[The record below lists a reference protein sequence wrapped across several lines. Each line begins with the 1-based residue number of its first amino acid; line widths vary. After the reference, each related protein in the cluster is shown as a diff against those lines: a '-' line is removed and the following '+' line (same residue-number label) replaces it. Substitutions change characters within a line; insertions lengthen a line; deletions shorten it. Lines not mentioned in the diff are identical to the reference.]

1 MKKENLSLESNK
13 METQVQGNLLIEK
26 ISLANNSQLDALW
39 AILKYRDMGI
49 LRKVLAMCEV
59 LNLDSEEIVSNLPQD
74 ENGRVYD
81 SKNRFLLSRALLKAT
96 KESV

>member
-1 MKKENLSLESNK
+1 MNESNI
-13 METQVQGNLLIEK
+13 LFEK
-26 ISLANNSQLDALW
+26 ISEANEYQIDALW

-49 LRKVLAMCEV
+49 LRKVFAMCEV
-59 LNLDSEEIVSNLPQD
+59 LGLDKDEVVSNLPQD

>member
-1 MKKENLSLESNK
+1 

-74 ENGRVYD
+74 ENGRIFD
-81 SKNRFLLSRALLKAT
+81 SKNRYILSKALMEA
-96 KESV
+96 SSQC

>member
-1 MKKENLSLESNK
+1 MNEDNVLF
-13 METQVQGNLLIEK
+13 QK
-26 ISLANNSQLDALW
+26 ISKANEYQIDALW

-49 LRKVLAMCEV
+49 LRKIFAMCEV
-59 LNLDSEEIVSNLPQD
+59 LGLDKDEVVSSLPQD

-96 KESV
+96 RESA

>member
-74 ENGRVYD
+74 ENGRIFD
-81 SKNRFLLSRALLKAT
+81 SKNRYILSKALMEA
-96 KESV
+96 SNQC

>member
-1 MKKENLSLESNK
+1 MNESNI
-13 METQVQGNLLIEK
+13 LFEK
-26 ISLANNSQLDALW
+26 ISEANEYQIDALW

-74 ENGRVYD
+74 ENGRIFD
-81 SKNRFLLSRALLKAT
+81 SKNRYLLSKALMEA
-96 KESV
+96 SNQ